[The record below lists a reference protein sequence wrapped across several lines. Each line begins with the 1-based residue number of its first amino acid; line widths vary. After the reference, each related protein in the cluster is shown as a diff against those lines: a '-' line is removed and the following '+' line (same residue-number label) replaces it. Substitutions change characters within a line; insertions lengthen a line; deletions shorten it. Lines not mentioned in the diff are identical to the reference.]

1 MVAGRTVSVAP
12 RWRSLRRRLRRGGER
27 WDEVCGLGHVEAH
40 DTHVSGHVP
49 ACVEACPAGLV
60 VVDRRVAR
68 TWTGVHD
75 DDRQVLGR
83 TMSAAVIRCT
93 SMRIAAPSTDC
104 SAKATTAT
112 RASSTRFSVTI
123 SPSCCPSSTNP
134 TVESSRRQLP
144 ACQARNTVWRTV
156 PTRIAAPWDILDASP
171 SLRLDSQS
179 RMVAAVTV
187 ACFGVQATPTCAS
200 LSWVRGVR
208 ARGIGG
214 AATRGRPCR
223 VAVCRSRRR
232 GRSRAGW

>member
-104 SAKATTAT
+104 SAKASTAT
-112 RASSTRFSVTI
+112 RSSSTRFSGTI
-123 SPSCCPSSTNP
+123 SPSCCPSSTTPRSN
-134 TVESSRRQLP
+134 LP
-144 ACQARNTVWRTV
+144 ADSCRRVRPETPFGGQ
-156 PTRIAAPWDILDASP
+156 SP
-171 SLRLDSQS
+171 PGS
-179 RMVAAVTV
+179 RPLGTFWTPHR
-187 ACFGVQATPTCAS
+187 ACGWTPRVGWLPLS
-200 LSWVRGVR
+200 LS
-208 ARGIGG
+208 
-214 AATRGRPCR
+214 R
-223 VAVCRSRRR
+223 VSVSRRR
-232 GRSRAGW
+232 LRARLFRG

>member
-104 SAKATTAT
+104 SAKASTAT
-112 RASSTRFSVTI
+112 RSSSTRFSGTI
-123 SPSCCPSSTNP
+123 SPSFCPSSTTPRSN
-134 TVESSRRQLP
+134 LP
-144 ACQARNTVWRTV
+144 ADSYRRVRPETPFGGQ
-156 PTRIAAPWDILDASP
+156 SP
-171 SLRLDSQS
+171 PGS
-179 RMVAAVTV
+179 RPLGTFWTPHR
-187 ACFGVQATPTCAS
+187 ACGWTPRVGWLPLS
-200 LSWVRGVR
+200 LS
-208 ARGIGG
+208 
-214 AATRGRPCR
+214 R
-223 VAVCRSRRR
+223 VSVSRRR
-232 GRSRAGW
+232 LRARLFRG